1 MVTRRHC
8 GVCKAPFHERLYDL
22 FGLHPYMPISWE
34 LNQENA
40 PTLRH
45 LWDDDLVWSW
55 RIHDHS
61 HNKSNLSSEFLWE
74 DDHEEIVRVCQKLI
88 GFGTHNEGQ
97 RNFFYQWFNGQW
109 DELNGRFQFGPHPDG
124 WMWNGKGELIIDGVG
139 NIPEDI
145 HLNLMLST
153 SEWIQRFKGEAVDYL
168 LEKHSP
174 ETLRTL
180 EWLKN
185 SEFLQAI
192 LEVDGPA
199 HRTQLQTRR
208 RLVPEGE
215 DDKVPQGRNDNKAG
229 PSGTSSDIV

>member
-1 MVTRRHC
+1 
-8 GVCKAPFHERLYDL
+8 
-22 FGLHPYMPISWE
+22 MPISWE

-97 RNFFYQWFNGQW
+97 RNFFYQWFNGHW

-153 SEWIQRFKGEAVDYL
+153 SEWIQRFKGETVDYL